1 MLNRTFIRLSNITGK
16 SFQSLL
22 LGEEDERSC
31 AGKKGKVAAKTN
43 QYARRNR
50 KERYFRFKI
59 QHPTPKQETWWWLSS
74 ILSFSSSIHFV
85 WDKATGRTVDWMQ
98 SSVRIGMAWTCK
110 WGCCR
115 RLASANGVKWTTIVA
130 DDVVGGKQTSS
141 FRVPASSSR
150 GLETYKMPAFI
161 SQSKSCLMKFCLLRN
176 QRTELGSNSSSVRPS
191 DRPLISFHRLLFILI
206 ACEVCPFLICIH

>member
-59 QHPTPKQETWWWLSS
+59 QHPPPKQETWWWLSS

-161 SQSKSCLMKFCLLRN
+161 SQSKSCLMKFVA
-176 QRTELGSNSSSVRPS
+176 SSAINGLNWGATVRPS
-191 DRPLISFHRLLFILI
+191 DHPTVLQFPFTDSCLFWLP
-206 ACEVCPFLICIH
+206 AKFAHF